1 MRKSIDIRK
10 QETIIKL
17 DAIQFKLNLS
27 TPKIIDMALDR
38 LIESII
44 EQQQKDLIIHKFINR
59 YNYEHD
65 TPNV

>member
-10 QETIIKL
+10 EETIMKL
-17 DAIQFKLNLS
+17 DAIQSQLNLS

-59 YNYEHD
+59 YSYE
-65 TPNV
+65 

>member
-10 QETIIKL
+10 EETIMKL
-17 DAIQFKLNLS
+17 DAIQSQLNLS

-59 YNYEHD
+59 YSYEYD